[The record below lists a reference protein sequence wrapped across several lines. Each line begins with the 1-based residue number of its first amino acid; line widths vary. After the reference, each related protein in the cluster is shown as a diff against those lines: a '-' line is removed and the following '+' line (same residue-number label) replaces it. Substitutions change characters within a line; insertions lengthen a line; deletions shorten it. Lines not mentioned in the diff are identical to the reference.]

1 MGICR
6 SNLVTNIHYVAVGI
20 AKVFV
25 SGRAAKDRRGCASEC
40 NREGSK
46 SSVLDKIL
54 TNNNNMQRLGQ
65 DSIADY
71 LGTHYQSSIAS

>member
-1 MGICR
+1 MLPLALP
-6 SNLVTNIHYVAVGI
+6 S
-20 AKVFV
+20 VFV

-54 TNNNNMQRLGQ
+54 TKNNNNMQRLGQ

-71 LGTHYQSSIAS
+71 LGTH